1 VSIKEPSVAS
11 VNLSRNCDE
20 PDFLSPMSTL
30 YLYEGKAVVLIMNA
44 GFGSTK
50 VS

>member
-1 VSIKEPSVAS
+1 MDPSGAS
-11 VNLSRNCDE
+11 VNLSRNFDE

-30 YLYEGKAVVLIMNA
+30 YLYEGKAVVLMIKA
-44 GFGSTK
+44 GLGSTK